1 MSKAEPGHQG
11 WGGLSLVK
19 QSRGGEGGVR
29 RGKEVGRGDLPPPPR
44 YRCPGML
51 QWFHFIH
58 FKHFVSTYH
67 APVLWQGPFCPVA
80 AFTLL

>member
-1 MSKAEPGHQG
+1 M
-11 WGGLSLVK
+11 
-19 QSRGGEGGVR
+19 
-29 RGKEVGRGDLPPPPR
+29 GRGDLPPPLR

-51 QWFHFIH
+51 RWFHFIH